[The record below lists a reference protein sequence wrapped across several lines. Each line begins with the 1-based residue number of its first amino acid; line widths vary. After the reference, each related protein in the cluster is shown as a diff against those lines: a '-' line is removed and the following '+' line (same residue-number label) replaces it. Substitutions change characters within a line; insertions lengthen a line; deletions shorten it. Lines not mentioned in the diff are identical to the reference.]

1 MALVR
6 TNVTLPAELLHQI
19 DEIAGPRGRSQYVAE
34 ALARQVK
41 RDRLK
46 KALDETAGVLIG
58 TAEWMNDEQALEFAK
73 GLRAS
78 WDRP

>member
-46 KALDETAGVLIG
+46 KTLDETAGVLIG
-58 TAEWMNDEQALEFAK
+58 TAEWMNDDQALEFAK
-73 GLRAS
+73 GLRAG
-78 WDRP
+78 WNQP